1 MEPEILKK
9 QLNFQTVR
17 APRSSAGLQARLIR
31 FTIGERRFGIVASA
45 VMEVTAPLEVTSIP
59 FGSDFLSGIA
69 PLRGEIVA
77 VIDFAAA
84 VGDIASAS
92 ASKAKYIILHPM
104 QLEESLPIAF
114 AVDRVDDVTFIQAID
129 VDAADENASPCI
141 VGRVNSDSP
150 PTEIVDHRKLP
161 QILSHAQ

>member
-1 MEPEILKK
+1 MEPEILEKHS
-9 QLNFQTVR
+9 NFQTVR
-17 APRSSAGLQARLIR
+17 AQRSSAELQARLIR
-31 FTIGERRFGIVASA
+31 FTIGERRFGMVASA

-59 FGSDFLSGIA
+59 FGSDFLAGIA

-84 VGDIASAS
+84 VGDLTSAG

-104 QLEESLPIAF
+104 QSEESLPIAF
-114 AVDRVDDVTFIQAID
+114 AVDRVDDVTLIRVTD
-129 VDAADENASPCI
+129 VDATDENASPCI
-141 VGRVNSDSP
+141 VGRVNYDSP